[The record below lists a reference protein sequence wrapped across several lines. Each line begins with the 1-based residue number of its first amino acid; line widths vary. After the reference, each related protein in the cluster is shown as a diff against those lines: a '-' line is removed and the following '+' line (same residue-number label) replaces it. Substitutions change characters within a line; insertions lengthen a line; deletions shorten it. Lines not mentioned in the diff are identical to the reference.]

1 MGFQLPCIPA
11 LFRVSDTFFLLPPTC
26 FLILRQQVWVSS
38 PPQPQLLQASA
49 VPYPDSLDG
58 DSLCPSLACSLN
70 AAYTSVSIPFIQIS
84 LLSHLRD
91 RTLTDGMSYQVF
103 QDLASAFLAHNSMSI
118 PAVTSP
124 TYGPV
129 LLPLP
134 ELFFL
139 TLFTWLSPSFPSFML
154 PCIWSGS
161 YTTTQWIFD
170 IK

>member
-91 RTLTDGMSYQVF
+91 RTLTDGMSLSGIPGSSLCLPCAQFNVYSSRDVSHLRACAASF
-103 QDLASAFLAHNSMSI
+103 AWVVLPHPFYLAKS
-118 PAVTSP
+118 
-124 TYGPV
+124 
-129 LLPLP
+129 LLPILHVAMYLKWFVHHYP
-134 ELFFL
+134 
-139 TLFTWLSPSFPSFML
+139 MN
-154 PCIWSGS
+154 IWH
-161 YTTTQWIFD
+161 
-170 IK
+170 